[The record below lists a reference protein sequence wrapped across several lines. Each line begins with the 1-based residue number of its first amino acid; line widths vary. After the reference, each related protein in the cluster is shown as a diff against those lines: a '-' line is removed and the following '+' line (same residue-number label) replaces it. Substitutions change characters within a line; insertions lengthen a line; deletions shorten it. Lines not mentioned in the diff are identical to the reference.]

1 MDRFNTKILSELQKD
16 SSASIG
22 ALAERVGLSLSAC
35 HRRIKILEADGI
47 IEGYSARLNRRRV
60 GLELLLFI
68 EVKLRSQENECLR
81 AFEAAVAQMPEILE
95 CHMISGDFSYLLRV
109 AAQNTGSY
117 ELLYRERLSTLPHV
131 TEIRTLMSLSTV
143 KPFSGFHLPAAG

>member
-1 MDRFNTKILSELQKD
+1 MDRLNAKILGELQKD
-16 SSASIG
+16 SSTSIG

-35 HRRIKILEADGI
+35 HRRIKILEADGV
-47 IEGYSARLNRRRV
+47 IEGYSARLNRSRI

-68 EVKLRSQENECLR
+68 EVKLSSQESKCLS
-81 AFEAAVAQMPEILE
+81 AFEKAVAAMPEILE

-109 AAQNTGSY
+109 AARNTGAY
-117 ELLYRERLSTLPHV
+117 ERLYRERLSTLPHV

-143 KPFSGFHLPAAG
+143 KPFAGFHLPA

>member
-1 MDRFNTKILSELQKD
+1 MDRLNTKILSELQRD

-22 ALAERVGLSLSAC
+22 VLAERVGLSLSAC

-68 EVKLRSQENECLR
+68 EVKLRSQENECLH
-81 AFEAAVAQMPEILE
+81 AFEAAVARMPEILE

-109 AAQNTGSY
+109 AAKNTGSY
-117 ELLYRERLSTLPHV
+117 ERLYRERLSTLPYV

-143 KPFSGFHLPAAG
+143 KPFAGFHLPVDN

>member
-1 MDRFNTKILSELQKD
+1 MDRLNTKILAALQKD
-16 SSASIG
+16 SSTSIG

-35 HRRIKILEADGI
+35 HRRIKILEAEGV
-47 IEGYSARLNRRRV
+47 IEGYSARLNRSRV

-68 EVKLRSQENECLR
+68 EVKLRSQESQCLS
-81 AFEAAVAQMPEILE
+81 AFEKAVTAMPEILE

-109 AAQNTGSY
+109 AARNTGGY
-117 ELLYRERLSTLPHV
+117 ERLYRERLSTLPHV

-143 KPFSGFHLPAAG
+143 KPFAGYHLPT

>member
-1 MDRFNTKILSELQKD
+1 MDRLNTKILAELQRD

-22 ALAERVGLSLSAC
+22 VLAERVGLSLSAC

-68 EVKLRSQENECLR
+68 EVKLRSQESECLT
-81 AFEAAVAQMPEILE
+81 AFEQAVKRMPEILE

-117 ELLYRERLSTLPHV
+117 ERLYRERLSTLPHV
-131 TEIRTLMSLSTV
+131 AEIRTLMSLSTV
-143 KPFSGFHLPAAG
+143 KPFSGFHLSIAE

>member
-1 MDRFNTKILSELQKD
+1 MDRLNTKILAELQKD

-22 ALAERVGLSLSAC
+22 VLAERVGLSLSAC

-68 EVKLRSQENECLR
+68 EVKLRSQENECLND
-81 AFEAAVAQMPEILE
+81 FEQAVTRMPEILE

-109 AAQNTGSY
+109 AAENTGSY
-117 ELLYRERLSTLPHV
+117 ERLYRQRLSTLPHV
-131 TEIRTLMSLSTV
+131 AEIRTLMSLSTV
-143 KPFSGFHLPAAG
+143 KSFSGFHLPPTG